1 MFKSLTLESAI
12 VLHTRPYKETSLI
25 VDSFTR
31 NHGRVA
37 FVAKGA
43 KRPKSKIGVIKTPSC
58 LFLISCRGKGDLKT
72 LTHCEISTYFDP
84 SSENFN
90 SLIYLN
96 ELLIKLL
103 EKEDPHPE
111 IFDHYLKVSNFLK
124 HLGKK
129 DLGTHLRF
137 FELNLLK
144 EIGYGL
150 DLKFEANSD
159 NEIKEENRYAFD
171 PIIGFQLLKDSS
183 DKKNCYNGKDII
195 NFSKGD
201 LTSPDALLASKQIMR
216 EAIDFHLGNKSIKIR
231 EYLSVQGS

>member
-129 DLGTHLRF
+129 DLGSQLRY

-150 DLKFEANSD
+150 DLKFEANS
-159 NEIKEENRYAFD
+159 NNKIKEEKRYAFN
-171 PIIGFQLLKDSS
+171 PIIGFQPLKNSS
-183 DKKNCYNGKDII
+183 DEENSYHGKDII
-195 NFSKGD
+195 NFLKGD
-201 LTSPDALLASKQIMR
+201 LTSPDSLLASKQIMR

-231 EYLSVQGS
+231 EYLSIQGS

>member
-1 MFKSLTLESAI
+1 MCSSDL
-12 VLHTRPYKETSLI
+12 
-25 VDSFTR
+25 
-31 NHGRVA
+31 
-37 FVAKGA
+37 
-43 KRPKSKIGVIKTPSC
+43 C

-111 IFDHYLKVSNFLK
+111 IFDHYLKVCDFLK

-150 DLKFEANSD
+150 DLKFEANSN
-159 NEIKEENRYAFD
+159 NEIKEENRYAFN
-171 PIIGFQLLKDSS
+171 PIIGFQPLKDSNACS
-183 DKKNCYNGKDII
+183 LTLVAGCLTPVT
-195 NFSKGD
+195 GD
-201 LTSPDALLASKQIMR
+201 ED
-216 EAIDFHLGNKSIKIR
+216 LGIGG
-231 EYLSVQGS
+231 VFAF